1 MRAIRNLCV
10 LLLLTAAA
18 PPAFADDILEAI
30 GEARKAYSA
39 GNLGAAKEAL
49 DLASQLIGQKNAEA
63 FARLLPA
70 ARAGWKAE
78 EPQISAVGA
87 VTFGGSTASRVYT
100 NAKGDHVE
108 VQITGDSAML
118 AQFASLLA
126 SPQLAGAMGKV
137 IKIGQERAIQ
147 NNDGDIH
154 IVVARKFLVTV
165 SGSAAAADKMAYANA
180 VDLAKLAK
188 M

>member
-1 MRAIRNLCV
+1 M
-10 LLLLTAAA
+10 LLAVAG
-18 PPAFADDILEAI
+18 PARADDILDAI
-30 GEARKAYSA
+30 AEARKAYSA
-39 GNLGAAKEAL
+39 GHLGAAKEAL

-63 FARLLPA
+63 FAKLLPGA
-70 ARAGWKAE
+70 LAGWKAE

-100 NAKGDHVE
+100 NAKGDHIE

-137 IKIGQERAIQ
+137 IKVGNERAIQ

-165 SGSAAAADKMAYANA
+165 SGSAPGADKMAYANA
-180 VDLAKLAK
+180 VDLARLAR